1 MKNIEDINKEAVKKI
16 ITNKKVSV
24 FSPGDTIKV
33 GVKIVEGKRERIQYF
48 EGVCIAKKNRDLNS
62 SFTVR
67 KISFGEGVERTFA
80 LYSPNIDSIKVI
92 RSGKV
97 RRAKLYYLRDRKGKS
112 ARIAEKIKKKIGVD
126 ISVKTP
132 EPIKKT
138 ETQAV
143 VEKTIQEKQD
153 SSADKKKLNYNL
165 AKKIRYFK
173 CPKLCM
179 IKYGKNILFMNKLM
193 ELV

>member
-1 MKNIEDINKEAVKKI
+1 MKNIEDINKEAIKKI
-16 ITNKKVSV
+16 IANKKISH
-24 FSPGDTIKV
+24 FSPGDTVKI

-80 LYSPNIDSIKVI
+80 LYSPNVDSIKVT

-126 ISVKTP
+126 ISVKTQDL
-132 EPIKKT
+132 EKKEVLAENT
-138 ETQAV
+138 EAEKKEEAV
-143 VEKTIQEKQD
+143 AKQEVEKKVSVSQKKIETKI
-153 SSADKKKLNYNL
+153 SDKK
-165 AKKIRYFK
+165 
-173 CPKLCM
+173 
-179 IKYGKNILFMNKLM
+179 
-193 ELV
+193 

>member
-1 MKNIEDINKEAVKKI
+1 MKNIEDINKAAVQKITANKKI
-16 ITNKKVSV
+16 AD

-80 LYSPNIDSIKVI
+80 LYSPNVDTIKVI

-126 ISVKTP
+126 VSVKP
-132 EPIKKT
+132 EETKKIVEPVKAEVSSDNKKK
-138 ETQAV
+138 ETSPEEV
-143 VEKTIQEKQD
+143 KVEKSTNEK
-153 SSADKKKLNYNL
+153 K
-165 AKKIRYFK
+165 
-173 CPKLCM
+173 
-179 IKYGKNILFMNKLM
+179 
-193 ELV
+193 

>member
-1 MKNIEDINKEAVKKI
+1 MKNIEDINKAAIKKI
-16 ITNKKVSV
+16 VANKKITD

-48 EGVCIAKKNRDLNS
+48 EGVCIAKKNRDINS

-80 LYSPNIDSIKVI
+80 LYSPNLDSIKVI
-92 RSGKV
+92 RTGKV

-126 ISVKTP
+126 VSVKP
-132 EPIKKT
+132 EEQKVKPVAPTTQETKVEEIKK
-138 ETQAV
+138 EAPKV
-143 VEKTIQEKQD
+143 EAKVEKPT
-153 SSADKKKLNYNL
+153 SDKK
-165 AKKIRYFK
+165 
-173 CPKLCM
+173 
-179 IKYGKNILFMNKLM
+179 
-193 ELV
+193 